1 MSPSLGAV
9 VGVPRL
15 VLRLEGAALL
25 IGAAF
30 FYWRFEGNWLWFV
43 LLFLAPDLSFLAY
56 LFSPRVGAAAYN
68 CVHSTLGPL
77 LLLALSASLG
87 WDLGERIAMI
97 WLAHVGFDRALG
109 YGLKYSTAFGDT
121 HLGRIGK

>member
-30 FYWRFEGNWLWFV
+30 F
-43 LLFLAPDLSFLAY
+43 
-56 LFSPRVGAAAYN
+56 
-68 CVHSTLGPL
+68 
-77 LLLALSASLG
+77 
-87 WDLGERIAMI
+87 
-97 WLAHVGFDRALG
+97 
-109 YGLKYSTAFGDT
+109 
-121 HLGRIGK
+121 